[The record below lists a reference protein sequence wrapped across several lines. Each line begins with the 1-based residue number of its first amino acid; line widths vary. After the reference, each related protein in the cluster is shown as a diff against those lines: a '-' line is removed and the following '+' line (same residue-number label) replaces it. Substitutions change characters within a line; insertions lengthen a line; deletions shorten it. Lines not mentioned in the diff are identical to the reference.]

1 MEIVIAILLA
11 LILIALVSGNKDAA
25 NSVGKVIRIG
35 LFLFLISLSWF
46 ILIGYS
52 IFYFFSYTDK
62 GWYSAL
68 GIVALVIIPPLF
80 AWGNQLGLNVLF
92 GPSHKESSGCM
103 QLKQSGIVYVG
114 LVHHVKGA
122 GLDVALFAKDI
133 EYLDVV
139 HLAVADVDKTGNR
152 SLQVDQSM
160 KFDGGFGGAKWSPT
174 EQTQTQIDG
183 RLP

>member
-62 GWYSAL
+62 GWYSGL

-80 AWGNQLGLNVLF
+80 AWGSKNDIKALF
-92 GPSHKESSGCM
+92 
-103 QLKQSGIVYVG
+103 KQSERRG
-114 LVHHVKGA
+114 LGHE
-122 GLDVALFAKDI
+122 FAKKCQESNFTNRPKKASLYPPKTIKKSD
-133 EYLDVV
+133 EF
-139 HLAVADVDKTGNR
+139 LAAT
-152 SLQVDQSM
+152 LLIY
-160 KFDGGFGGAKWSPT
+160 FD
-174 EQTQTQIDG
+174 
-183 RLP
+183 RN